1 MELTDRR
8 QNRELTRGDNTS
20 DRGFTLLETS
30 IALVVMM
37 VVTLGTASLFVYA
50 IKNNDGSND
59 QALALAVAQQRMER
73 LRRTPFNDTSLN
85 TLLSTET
92 VTSAGRRYTVA
103 TTVCSTSDCGGSATL
118 KIITVQ
124 VTPQNGSAWANN
136 PAMRTVT
143 TVGVGL
149 GNAPPRGWQDGNGNF
164 VVDCD
169 LLNPL
174 EQNNLATGGDRCA
187 PGRSVCTAL
196 ERPRHGRRHFAHPA
210 QHRRRAQ

>member
-50 IKNNDGSND
+50 INYNDGSND

-73 LRRTPFNDTSLN
+73 LRRTPFNDTSLT

-92 VTSAGRRYTVA
+92 VTSAGRRYTVV

-118 KIITVQ
+118 KVITVQ
-124 VTPQNGSAWANN
+124 VTPQNSAAWANS
-136 PAMRTVT
+136 PAILVS
-143 TVGVGL
+143 
-149 GNAPPRGWQDGNGNF
+149 Q
-164 VVDCD
+164 
-169 LLNPL
+169 
-174 EQNNLATGGDRCA
+174 
-187 PGRSVCTAL
+187 
-196 ERPRHGRRHFAHPA
+196 
-210 QHRRRAQ
+210 RAASSIGPYAGS

>member
-50 IKNNDGSND
+50 INYNDGSND

-73 LRRTPFNDTSLN
+73 LRRTPFGDVILSTA
-85 TLLSTET
+85 LSTET
-92 VTSAGRRYTVA
+92 VTSAGRRYTVV
-103 TTVCSTSDCGGSATL
+103 TTVCSTSGCGGSATL

-124 VTPQNGSAWANN
+124 VTPQNGSAWANT
-136 PAMRTVT
+136 PAILVSQRA
-143 TVGVGL
+143 GPSL
-149 GNAPPRGWQDGNGNF
+149 GPYAG
-164 VVDCD
+164 
-169 LLNPL
+169 
-174 EQNNLATGGDRCA
+174 
-187 PGRSVCTAL
+187 S
-196 ERPRHGRRHFAHPA
+196 
-210 QHRRRAQ
+210 

>member
-8 QNRELTRGDNTS
+8 QNRELTRGDNT

-92 VTSAGRRYTVA
+92 VTSAGRQYTVA

-136 PAMRTVT
+136 PAILVSQRAAPS
-143 TVGVGL
+143 L
-149 GNAPPRGWQDGNGNF
+149 GPYAG
-164 VVDCD
+164 
-169 LLNPL
+169 
-174 EQNNLATGGDRCA
+174 
-187 PGRSVCTAL
+187 S
-196 ERPRHGRRHFAHPA
+196 
-210 QHRRRAQ
+210 

>member
-1 MELTDRR
+1 MELTDR
-8 QNRELTRGDNTS
+8 QQKRELTRGDNA

-50 IKNNDGSND
+50 INYNDGSND

-92 VTSAGRRYTVA
+92 VTSAGRRYTVP
-103 TTVCSTSDCGGSATL
+103 TRVGSTSDCGGSATL

-136 PAMRTVT
+136 PAILVSQRA
-143 TVGVGL
+143 GPSL
-149 GNAPPRGWQDGNGNF
+149 GPYAG
-164 VVDCD
+164 
-169 LLNPL
+169 
-174 EQNNLATGGDRCA
+174 
-187 PGRSVCTAL
+187 S
-196 ERPRHGRRHFAHPA
+196 
-210 QHRRRAQ
+210 

>member
-73 LRRTPFNDTSLN
+73 LRRTPFGDVILSTA
-85 TLLSTET
+85 LSTET
-92 VTSAGRRYTVA
+92 VTSAGRRYTVV
-103 TTVCSTSDCGGSATL
+103 TTVCSTSGCGGSATL

-124 VTPQNGSAWANN
+124 VTPQNGSAWANT
-136 PAMRTVT
+136 PAILVSQRA
-143 TVGVGL
+143 GPSL
-149 GNAPPRGWQDGNGNF
+149 GPYAG
-164 VVDCD
+164 
-169 LLNPL
+169 
-174 EQNNLATGGDRCA
+174 
-187 PGRSVCTAL
+187 S
-196 ERPRHGRRHFAHPA
+196 
-210 QHRRRAQ
+210 

>member
-8 QNRELTRGDNTS
+8 QKRELTSADNA

-92 VTSAGRRYTVA
+92 VTSAGRLYTVA

-118 KIITVQ
+118 KIITVH

-136 PAMRTVT
+136 PAILVSQRA
-143 TVGVGL
+143 GPSL
-149 GNAPPRGWQDGNGNF
+149 GPYAG
-164 VVDCD
+164 
-169 LLNPL
+169 
-174 EQNNLATGGDRCA
+174 
-187 PGRSVCTAL
+187 S
-196 ERPRHGRRHFAHPA
+196 
-210 QHRRRAQ
+210 

>member
-8 QNRELTRGDNTS
+8 QDRELTRGDDA

-118 KIITVQ
+118 KIITIQ

-136 PAMRTVT
+136 PAILVSQRA
-143 TVGVGL
+143 GPSL
-149 GNAPPRGWQDGNGNF
+149 GPYAG
-164 VVDCD
+164 
-169 LLNPL
+169 
-174 EQNNLATGGDRCA
+174 
-187 PGRSVCTAL
+187 S
-196 ERPRHGRRHFAHPA
+196 
-210 QHRRRAQ
+210 

>member
-1 MELTDRR
+1 MDLADRR
-8 QNRELTRGDNTS
+8 QDRELTRVDNTG

-136 PAMRTVT
+136 PDILVSQRA
-143 TVGVGL
+143 GPSL
-149 GNAPPRGWQDGNGNF
+149 GPYAG
-164 VVDCD
+164 
-169 LLNPL
+169 
-174 EQNNLATGGDRCA
+174 
-187 PGRSVCTAL
+187 S
-196 ERPRHGRRHFAHPA
+196 
-210 QHRRRAQ
+210 

>member
-92 VTSAGRRYTVA
+92 VTSAGRLYTVA

-124 VTPQNGSAWANN
+124 VTPQNGSAWANT
-136 PAMRTVT
+136 PAILVSQRA
-143 TVGVGL
+143 GPSL
-149 GNAPPRGWQDGNGNF
+149 GPYAG
-164 VVDCD
+164 
-169 LLNPL
+169 
-174 EQNNLATGGDRCA
+174 
-187 PGRSVCTAL
+187 S
-196 ERPRHGRRHFAHPA
+196 
-210 QHRRRAQ
+210 

>member
-1 MELTDRR
+1 MELIDR
-8 QNRELTRGDNTS
+8 QPAGEGKREGNS
-20 DRGFTLLETS
+20 NAQGFTLLETS

-103 TTVCSTSDCGGSATL
+103 TTVCSTSDCGESGPL
-118 KIITVQ
+118 KLLTVQ
-124 VTPQNGSAWANN
+124 SPPQTASARPNTPA
-136 PAMRTVT
+136 
-143 TVGVGL
+143 
-149 GNAPPRGWQDGNGNF
+149 
-164 VVDCD
+164 C
-169 LLNPL
+169 LL
-174 EQNNLATGGDRCA
+174 
-187 PGRSVCTAL
+187 
-196 ERPRHGRRHFAHPA
+196 
-210 QHRRRAQ
+210 

>member
-1 MELTDRR
+1 MKLTDRR

-85 TLLSTET
+85 TFLSTET

-103 TTVCSTSDCGGSATL
+103 PTLCSTSDRGGSATV
-118 KIITVQ
+118 KIITDHVI
-124 VTPQNGSAWANN
+124 TQNGSSWSNN
-136 PAMRTVT
+136 
-143 TVGVGL
+143 
-149 GNAPPRGWQDGNGNF
+149 RGI
-164 VVDCD
+164 
-169 LLNPL
+169 
-174 EQNNLATGGDRCA
+174 
-187 PGRSVCTAL
+187 
-196 ERPRHGRRHFAHPA
+196 
-210 QHRRRAQ
+210 